1 MAGRRLYWAFATIMN
16 AFLAAFLFFVG
27 ALGATLFGFLLRN
40 KLPEHHVSEHSR
52 SIIVLSTK
60 LIATMTALLL
70 GLLVSSANDSLQS
83 FNSGL
88 EQMGARLATTDRLL
102 KDYGPETREV
112 RHSLRE
118 HAALSVA
125 VIWPEERERLVSLN
139 LFATGQLPR
148 SGWDGAVR
156 DASHAVRALAISS
169 FLPEIEGKLLD
180 LKPQDEAKRWRQAEA
195 LRQLGLLA
203 EQHWLLVEKAQNT
216 VPVTLLVLLL
226 AWLLI
231 LFTTFGLFAP
241 RNATVTTVLVLC
253 AVSASAAVFVILEMN
268 SVTSGLLKVSG
279 EPLIR
284 ALSVMG
290 G

>member
-1 MAGRRLYWAFATIMN
+1 MTDRRLYWAYATVMN
-16 AFLAAFLFFVG
+16 AFFAAFLFFAG
-27 ALGATLFGFLLRN
+27 ALGATLFGFLLRK

-60 LIATMTALLL
+60 LVATMTALLL

-83 FNSGL
+83 FSSGL

-112 RHSLRE
+112 RHSLRQ

-139 LFATGQLPR
+139 LFATGQLPQG
-148 SGWDGAVR
+148 GWDGAVR

-169 FLPEIEGKLLD
+169 FLPGIEGKLLD
-180 LKPQDEAKRWRQAEA
+180 LKPENEPQRWRQAEA

-203 EQHWLLVEKAQNT
+203 EQHWLLMEKAQNT

>member
-1 MAGRRLYWAFATIMN
+1 MN
-16 AFLAAFLFFVG
+16 AFFVALLFFAG

-52 SIIVLSTK
+52 SVIVLSTK
-60 LIATMTALLL
+60 LVATMTALLL

-83 FNSGL
+83 FSSGL

-112 RHSLRE
+112 RQGLRE
-118 HAALSVA
+118 HTALSVA
-125 VIWPEERERLVSLN
+125 VIWPEERENLVALKLLVS
-139 LFATGQLPR
+139 GQVPK

-156 DASHAVRALAISS
+156 DASHAVRALAITS
-169 FLPEIEGKLLD
+169 FLPDIEGKLLD
-180 LKPQDEAKRWRQAEA
+180 LKPQGDAQRWRQAEA
-195 LRQLGLLA
+195 LRQLGMLA

-216 VPVTLLVLLL
+216 VPITLLLLLL

-279 EPLIR
+279 EPLVR

>member
-1 MAGRRLYWAFATIMN
+1 VAGRRLYWAYATIMN
-16 AFLAAFLFFVG
+16 AFLAAFLFLAG

-195 LRQLGLLA
+195 LRQLGPAGGAALA
-203 EQHWLLVEKAQNT
+203 AGRKGPEYRAGHAAGSSPGMVAHPVHDFRPLRAAQCHRDDGT
-216 VPVTLLVLLL
+216 RPVRC
-226 AWLLI
+226 
-231 LFTTFGLFAP
+231 FGIGGGF
-241 RNATVTTVLVLC
+241 RH
-253 AVSASAAVFVILEMN
+253 
-268 SVTSGLLKVSG
+268 SGN
-279 EPLIR
+279 E
-284 ALSVMG
+284 
-290 G
+290 